1 MNDPQHTPP
10 PTGEPLTG
18 DALPG
23 APVPGDPLTGDRLPA
38 LVDQAEALIEYG
50 IHDLAQITP
59 EQVRSFAAD
68 HHPAGQG
75 SLLAVHPAQVPASR
89 LAPLMHC
96 EGKPGFIVGDM
107 TDVDSF
113 EPVDIELPDT
123 VLYLVRDP
131 QRGEDMVNWSPEEA
145 LPAIASRERT
155 PLLLS
160 EGLHWVL
167 QQPGI
172 LERNLCFMTIGS
184 RLKKPSGAYD
194 SRTPALWIS
203 NGTGRDGRE
212 RKNAPKVGWCWWRNR
227 HTWLGIASAAGRTSH
242 AMA

>member
-1 MNDPQHTPP
+1 
-10 PTGEPLTG
+10 
-18 DALPG
+18 
-23 APVPGDPLTGDRLPA
+23 
-38 LVDQAEALIEYG
+38 
-50 IHDLAQITP
+50 
-59 EQVRSFAAD
+59 
-68 HHPAGQG
+68 
-75 SLLAVHPAQVPASR
+75 
-89 LAPLMHC
+89 
-96 EGKPGFIVGDM
+96 
-107 TDVDSF
+107 
-113 EPVDIELPDT
+113 
-123 VLYLVRDP
+123 
-131 QRGEDMVNWSPEEA
+131 MVNWSPEEA

-212 RKNAPKVGWCWWRNR
+212 RKRSEE
-227 HTWLGIASAAGRTSH
+227 HTSELQSRGHLVCRLLLEKKQT
-242 AMA
+242 